1 MKKLLLLVALAGC
14 SSSKSSYSGPRSTL
28 DEAGALAARQACMFK
43 AGDPAGITVAKD
55 AKLGA
60 EIPIDTIVVLMME
73 NRSFDHLLSNLPS
86 YGQSDVEVASSSAS
100 NPDSQGNAV
109 PFHHETSYCFADTD
123 HEWDG
128 SHVEFDNGKNDG
140 FVIANE
146 NQSGGGPDGSR
157 AMGFY
162 TEAEIPFLY
171 GAANAFAI
179 GDHYFCSVLG
189 PTFVNREYLYA
200 GTSFGYTY
208 NQILAMPMN
217 NIMEVLETKKID
229 WHVYSETLPGPAIFL
244 DTYSHYIGDNFFPQS
259 AFFSD
264 AAAGTLPSLTFL
276 DPNLR
281 DDGAIRDDFHPP
293 GDLQL
298 GDALLAKVTAA
309 VTASPQW
316 GHMALI
322 ITFDE
327 NGGLFDH
334 VPPPKACPPDDTAPI
349 TQNGKSTPY
358 GFDQY
363 GFRVPLVVISPWAK
377 PHYVSHN
384 VYDHTSILRFIEAR
398 FELGALTGRD
408 ANADPLFD
416 LFDFSKAA
424 LKTAPSLPPSTP
436 DQTQLTDCTNQ
447 FPKGDGGIP
456 GLNPDM

>member
-1 MKKLLLLVALAGC
+1 MKKLLLLAALAGC
-14 SSSKSSYSGPRSTL
+14 TQSSKYSGPRSSL
-28 DEAGALAARQACMFK
+28 DEAGALAARQACSFK
-43 AGDPAGITVAKD
+43 AGDPTGVSVAKD

-86 YGQSDVEVASSSAS
+86 YGQSDVEVASASAT
-100 NPDSQGNAV
+100 NPDSQGNTV
-109 PFHHETSYCFADTD
+109 PFHHAPSMCFADTN

-128 SHVEFDNGKNDG
+128 SHVEWDNGMNDG

-146 NQSGGGPDGSR
+146 NHSGGGPDGSR
-157 AMGFY
+157 GMGFY

-171 GAANAFAI
+171 AAANAFAL

-217 NIMEVLETKKID
+217 NIMEVFETKQID

-244 DTYSHYIGDNFFPQS
+244 DSYSHYIGDNFFPQS

-264 AAAGTLPSLTFL
+264 AAAGTLPPLTFL

-281 DDGAIRDDFHPP
+281 DDGAVRDDFHPP

-316 GHMALI
+316 GRMALI

-327 NGGLFDH
+327 NGGLYDH
-334 VPPPKACPPDDTAPI
+334 VPPPKACPPDDSAPI
-349 TQNGKSTPY
+349 LQNGGTTPY

-398 FELGALTGRD
+398 FELGALTARD

-424 LKTAPSLPPSTP
+424 LKSPPSLPPSTP
-436 DQTQLTDCTNQ
+436 DQQQLTDCTNQ

-456 GLNPDM
+456 GFNPDM